1 MSASSV
7 TAASSVEAGSWAN
20 VSCRTVILGAHLLQQ
35 PVEHAARG
43 GASGSRVIGPL
54 DLADN
59 SARSVT
65 CRSVKPSKPS
75 DWANLNTVGGL
86 TSARSASLAALASPA
101 LG

>member
-1 MSASSV
+1 VSASSA

-20 VSCRTVILGAHLLQQ
+20 VCSAQAFWARICCSSRSSILPAN
-35 PVEHAARG
+35 
-43 GASGSRVIGPL
+43 GASGRRVIGPL

-65 CRSVKPSKPS
+65 CRSVKPSNPS